1 MDGNNKRGRTAL
13 AKPLLLAALASALYG
28 CGPTELPPPSKQVQV
43 QRFAGVALPGRAADA
58 RAAGFKDCEASY
70 YGYTCQFSGKFIVLG
85 VEAKAASVTLNGRD
99 KFTADPGKAKN
110 LEGDV
115 RSMPPEVISYDE
127 ITVAFATP
135 NYDQRCVDKATR
147 TKPSAS
153 WDRPVGCLLNRNS
166 MPGLRDVL
174 ERGSWQL
181 VNSRRGYRYMHP
193 QEGVSIDLRD
203 NAAQI
208 TPVSAEIRD
217 GILKELANRRA
228 AEKAKEDAGRKF
240 VNDMAK

>member
-1 MDGNNKRGRTAL
+1 MNGKNKRSHTAL
-13 AKPLLLAALASALYG
+13 ANPLLFAALAVALYG
-28 CGPTELPPPSKQVQV
+28 CGPAEPSPPPKQVQV
-43 QRFAGVALPGRAADA
+43 QRFAGVTLPGHAADA
-58 RAAGFKDCEASY
+58 RAAGFKDCDSSY

-85 VEAKAASVTLNGRD
+85 IEAKAASVKLNGRD
-99 KFTADPGKAKN
+99 KFTLEPGKAKN

-115 RSMPPEVISYDE
+115 RSKPPEVISYDE
-127 ITVAFATP
+127 ITVAFAPP
-135 NYDQRCVDKATR
+135 NYDQRCVDKAAR
-147 TKPSAS
+147 TNPSAS

-166 MPGLRDVL
+166 IPGLRDVL
-174 ERGSWQL
+174 ESGSWQQ
-181 VNSRRGYRYMHP
+181 VNSRRSYRYMHP

-203 NAAQI
+203 NTAQI

-217 GILKELANRRA
+217 GTLKELANRRV